1 MFSYL
6 QKIGKALMVP
16 VAVLPAA
23 AILMGIGYWIDPT
36 GWGANSQLAAFLI
49 KAGAAIIDNMAIL
62 FAVGVA
68 FGMSKDKNGAAALT
82 GLVAFQVVTTL
93 LSSGLVAQLLS
104 IAPEEVNPAFGRINN
119 QFIGILCGVISAEL
133 YNRFS
138 GIELPKFL
146 AFFSGKRFV
155 PIITSGVMIVVSFIL
170 MYVWPLIFSALSSFG
185 VKIASMGAVG
195 AGIYGFFNRLLIPV
209 GLHHALNSVFWFN
222 LAGINDIGRF
232 WGAPDAAYADLPAAI
247 QGAYHVG
254 MYQAGFFPIMMF
266 GLLGACA
273 AFVKT
278 AKAEN
283 RAKVMSIM
291 TAAGFASF
299 FTGVTEPIEFAFM
312 FVAPVL
318 YLLHAVL
325 TGIAVFL
332 AASFNWMAGFGFS
345 AGLVDL
351 VLSSR
356 NPNAHNWYM
365 LIVLGIIFFVVYY
378 LVFYVAITKF
388 DLKTPGREMEE
399 EEMKAQQKEKIS
411 NNLLANQLIPLLG
424 GSENI
429 EEIDYCTTRLRLR
442 VKESANIND
451 KEIKKLVPGLLKP
464 SKNAVQVIIGPEVE
478 FIADE
483 MKRVLNK

>member
-93 LSSGLVAQLLS
+93 LSSGSVAQLLS

-185 VKIASMGAVG
+185 VKIASMGAIG

-278 AKAEN
+278 AKVEN

-299 FTGVTEPIEFAFM
+299 FTGITEPIEFAFM

-464 SKNAVQVIIGPEVE
+464 SKNTVQVIIGPEVE

>member
-1 MFSYL
+1 M
-6 QKIGKALMVP
+6 
-16 VAVLPAA
+16 
-23 AILMGIGYWIDPT
+23 
-36 GWGANSQLAAFLI
+36 
-49 KAGAAIIDNMAIL
+49 
-62 FAVGVA
+62 
-68 FGMSKDKNGAAALT
+68 
-82 GLVAFQVVTTL
+82 
-93 LSSGLVAQLLS
+93 LS

-278 AKAEN
+278 AKVEN

-464 SKNAVQVIIGPEVE
+464 SKNTVQVIIGPEVE

>member
-93 LSSGLVAQLLS
+93 LSSGSVAQLLS

-209 GLHHALNSVFWFN
+209 GLHHALNFVFWFN

-278 AKAEN
+278 AKVEN

-299 FTGVTEPIEFAFM
+299 FTGITEPIEFAFM

-464 SKNAVQVIIGPEVE
+464 SKNTVQVIIGPEVE